1 MASGTAAGDVQFTY
15 AQLEGLWIQASGSP
29 QTAPIAAAIAMAESG
44 GHSAAYDQ
52 DSNGSIDR
60 GLWQI
65 NSVHGAQSTYDVMGN
80 ARAAVAIS
88 NNGTTWQPWVAYN
101 NGSYRQFLRTGI
113 PPDTN
118 VPINATNAAANQ
130 PLTSATFVGGSCWNP
145 LNWLGCAANA
155 AGNAVTGAAETVAGD
170 ILGVIV
176 DNILNP
182 LIQLVAGVIGMTAGA
197 GLMVMGIVFIVMGSE
212 TGRKAVGT
220 GVGVGGLIAG
230 QPEIAAVGAGV
241 AGSGAAG
248 GAQAGIRARRST
260 LTRQQA
266 GSEVA
271 ARQAAQQQRI
281 LYRTTT
287 AEQIKAQSRSY
298 AQYQR
303 GQQAVAMEQARATT
317 QAARQAAMTERQ
329 RQAHRQRMSRATQ
342 RVRLAERRERK

>member
-1 MASGTAAGDVQFTY
+1 
-15 AQLEGLWIQASGSP
+15 
-29 QTAPIAAAIAMAESG
+29 
-44 GHSAAYDQ
+44 
-52 DSNGSIDR
+52 
-60 GLWQI
+60 
-65 NSVHGAQSTYDVMGN
+65 
-80 ARAAVAIS
+80 
-88 NNGTTWQPWVAYN
+88 
-101 NGSYRQFLRTGI
+101 
-113 PPDTN
+113 
-118 VPINATNAAANQ
+118 
-130 PLTSATFVGGSCWNP
+130 VGGSCWNP

-155 AGNAVTGAAETVAGD
+155 AGNAVTGAAETVASD
-170 ILGVIV
+170 ILGAIV

-182 LIQLVAGVIGMTAGA
+182 LIQLVAGVIGMTSGA
-197 GLMVMGIVFIVMGSE
+197 GLMVLGIMFIVINSE

-220 GVGVGGLIAG
+220 GIGIGGLAAG
-230 QPEIAAVGAGV
+230 QPEVAAVGAGV
-241 AGSGAAG
+241 AGSGVAS

-287 AEQIKAQSRSY
+287 AEQIKAQSRAY

-303 GQQAVAMEQARATT
+303 GQQATAMEQARATT

-342 RVRLAERRERK
+342 RARLKKQS